1 MLKLFK
7 KTKRKLFPPSSSR
20 HKVYG
25 FDSGLNQYL
34 TSSNELQDFLVNEE
48 PVWLLGK
55 KYSTISQLSELQ
67 DDFRS
72 RIWITYRK
80 NFASIGGS
88 GPTSDQ
94 GMPLAHV
101 YDYRVPIVHR
111 LAKD

>member
-1 MLKLFK
+1 MLKFFK
-7 KTKRKLFPPSSSR
+7 KTKRKLFSSFSSSSR
-20 HKVYG
+20 SSSNHKVYG

-34 TSSNELQDFLVNEE
+34 ASNELQDFLVSEE

-55 KYSTISQLSELQ
+55 QYSTINQLKELQ

-80 NFASIGGS
+80 NFASIGGN

-94 GMPLAHV
+94 GMLLLFFV
-101 YDYRVPIVHR
+101 YGF
-111 LAKD
+111 K

>member
-1 MLKLFK
+1 MSLLKLLK
-7 KTKRKLFPPSSSR
+7 KTKRKLFSPR
-20 HKVYG
+20 RKVYG

-34 TSSNELQDFLVNEE
+34 TSNELQDFLVSEE

-55 KYSTISQLSELQ
+55 KYSTISQLKELQ

-72 RIWITYRK
+72 RIWITYRR

-94 GMPLAHV
+94 GSLNCLFL
-101 YDYRVPIVHR
+101 ISS
-111 LAKD
+111 

>member
-1 MLKLFK
+1 MSLLKLLK
-7 KTKRKLFPPSSSR
+7 KTKRKLFSSSSSHHHH

-34 TSSNELQDFLVNEE
+34 TSNDLQDFLVNEE

-55 KYSTISQLSELQ
+55 KYSTLSQLKELQ

-80 NFASIGGS
+80 NFASIGGN

-94 GMPLAHV
+94 GE
-101 YDYRVPIVHR
+101 
-111 LAKD
+111 

>member
-1 MLKLFK
+1 MSLLKLWK
-7 KTKRKLFPPSSSR
+7 KTKRKLFSSSSAHH

-34 TSSNELQDFLVNEE
+34 TSNDLQDFLVNEE

-55 KYSTISQLSELQ
+55 KYSTINQLKELQ

-80 NFASIGGS
+80 NFASIGGH

-94 GMPLAHV
+94 GE
-101 YDYRVPIVHR
+101 
-111 LAKD
+111 